1 MSEPLF
7 HYSKKNECECSGAF
21 GAEMAGALP
30 AARASRLRPR
40 SRCGGAPNT
49 IFRFNNLETC

>member
-7 HYSKKNECECSGAF
+7 HYSKKNECECF

-49 IFRFNNLETC
+49 IFRFNNLETR